1 MAWVVPAR
9 GALRG
14 PSRRGPAVS
23 HNIPSCALAGGSGPG
38 LRPRPR
44 GRIHH
49 RSVRPKQYAPRAAR
63 PAHWAAGARAVF
75 LPHHVL
81 EAHPGLA
88 LGPTPPH
95 PRPRGSSPASFRRCA
110 RKGLPWPPVHSA
122 APSPRGVRRLPS
134 VPAST
139 ALHCGPLGAS
149 PRSAGPR
156 SVTTH
161 LKTRLTQR
169 RRRPGVL
176 RSRER
181 RLHLAT
187 RARIRAKVQ
196 LLRGQWEYN
205 ASVASFT
212 VEARKDL
219 AATLTDRCRIYI
231 DINIY
236 MKHLPRNVKDQN
248 KLKFCLR
255 R

>member
-1 MAWVVPAR
+1 M
-9 GALRG
+9 
-14 PSRRGPAVS
+14 PS
-23 HNIPSCALAGGSGPG
+23 SCRTTRWRPTPG
-38 LRPRPR
+38 WHSAPPRLTHVRVARPRHPS
-44 GRIHH
+44 GD
-49 RSVRPKQYAPRAAR
+49 VLGKA
-63 PAHWAAGARAVF
+63 F
-75 LPHHVL
+75 LGHQSTAQPL
-81 EAHPGLA
+81 
-88 LGPTPPH
+88 
-95 PRPRGSSPASFRRCA
+95 
-110 RKGLPWPPVHSA
+110 PPVGSA
-122 APSPRGVRRLPS
+122 GFPRFPPAPPF
-134 VPAST
+134 T
-139 ALHCGPLGAS
+139 ADRWAL
-149 PRSAGPR
+149 SAGPR

-196 LLRGQWEYN
+196 LLRGRWEYN

-219 AATLTDRCRIYI
+219 AATLMDRCRIYI